1 MEVNRLT
8 EVIIGSA
15 IEVHRTLGPGLLERT
30 YEACLAKEL
39 QLNPVPFDRQKRLN
53 VTYKGLVLSHGYR
66 LNLLVAQTV
75 VVEIKTVAQ
84 LLPIHDAQLLTD
96 LKLGGYPVGLLLNF
110 NVPLLVDGIKRMMS
124 GLEE

>member
-8 EVIIGSA
+8 EIIIGSA

-39 QLNPVPFDRQKRLN
+39 QLKQIPFDRQKRQS
-53 VTYKGLVLSHGYR
+53 VVYKGITLEHGYR
-66 LNLLVAQTV
+66 LDFLVAQTV

-84 LLPIHDAQLLTD
+84 LLPIHDAQSHSLVLPFVSLTFT
-96 LKLGGYPVGLLLNF
+96 P
-110 NVPLLVDGIKRMMS
+110 
-124 GLEE
+124 EC